1 MIKAS
6 LCTFPL
12 LCLPLVGAQNG
23 DTTTTTATST
33 ESGSASSTTQS
44 VDVGESGLTF
54 NPDTIHIPSGGVVE
68 FHFYPGDHSVA
79 QAAFNNPCHPLS
91 DTSFFSGFMASA
103 NDGKPVWSLT
113 VNDTNPIWFYCGQ
126 IGHCQAGMVGV
137 INPSGSDT
145 LDSFKSAAA
154 SANGQSV
161 PATAQGGILGTPSAS
176 ASPTTSTSSNKTTTS
191 GGSATTSSETT
202 TTGNT
207 MTTTTSTPT
216 ATGTHT
222 TNTAGS
228 SPTATNVAGSSHV
241 STDLGVLSILTSIM
255 AMLLM

>member
-6 LCTFPL
+6 LCTFTL
-12 LCLPLVGAQNG
+12 LCLPLAGAQYG
-23 DTTTTTATST
+23 GGGSSDTTTTTASST

-44 VDVGESGLTF
+44 VDVGESGFTF
-54 NPDTIHIPSGGVVE
+54 NPDTIHVPAGGVVE

-79 QAAFNNPCHPLS
+79 QAAFNNPCHPMS

-103 NDGKPVWSLT
+103 RDGKPVWSLT

-126 IGHCQAGMVGV
+126 VGHCQAGMVGV

-145 LDSFKSAAA
+145 LDSFKSAAS

-176 ASPTTSTSSNKTTTS
+176 QTTTNSGSKTTTS
-191 GGSATTSSETT
+191 GGPAVTSSMTTSSRTSAASGT
-202 TTGNT
+202 P
-207 MTTTTSTPT
+207 TTSTGAPSPSS
-216 ATGTHT
+216 
-222 TNTAGS
+222 TNIAG
-228 SPTATNVAGSSHV
+228 NLRV
-241 STDLGVLSILTSIM
+241 STDLSALSILTLTV
-255 AMLLM
+255 AMFLM